1 MGITEIVQS
10 SGWKSFTAKLYGFG
24 ASIVIIGAL
33 FKIQHW
39 PGAGVALATGLII
52 ESIIFFFSAFEPLH
66 EELDW
71 TLVYPEL
78 AGMSDPDEID
88 EYKEQAIA
96 DRNVGLQKFD
106 ELFEQS
112 QINAEDVRS
121 LGKHLNTISN
131 TTETIGDITSAS
143 LATKEYFNKMGTAAE
158 KMDNVATAYGTNTG
172 ELNESVSTLADSYKN
187 TASLI
192 DEKGKDIADKFA
204 ASSSN
209 LTATYE
215 AMSGEVKQ
223 EHTNISQSQKQF
235 NDQLET
241 LNKNLA
247 DLNIGKRFVLTA
259 DRAGGCRIH
268 GRWFAAFSE
277 HFCAT
282 TGATSA
288 RSLRLVHIMTL
299 LNCFRGRKES
309 GRRLW
314 LRIFPPGC
322 RPSGQCLFRPER
334 GRQTRSLYF
343 SARENH
349 NRPR

>member
-10 SGWKSFTAKLYGFG
+10 SGWKNFTSKLYGFG

-33 FKIQHW
+33 FKIMHW
-39 PGAGVALATGLII
+39 NGAGIALTAGLLI
-52 ESIIFFFSAFEPLH
+52 EAVIFFFSAFEPLH

-106 ELFEQS
+106 ELFQQS

-121 LGKHLNTISN
+121 LGKHLNTISS
-131 TTETIGDITSAS
+131 TTETIGDITASS
-143 LATKEYFNKMGTAAE
+143 LATKDYFDKMGSAAQN
-158 KMDNVATAYGTNTG
+158 MDNVATAYGTNTG
-172 ELNESVSTLADSYKN
+172 ELNESVSTLAASYKN
-187 TASLI
+187 TAGLI

-204 ASSSN
+204 ASSAD

-223 EHTNISQSQKQF
+223 EHTQISQSQKQF
-235 NDQLET
+235 NSQLDA

-247 DLNIGKRFVLTA
+247 ELNSSY
-259 DRAGGCRIH
+259 
-268 GRWFAAFSE
+268 SE
-277 HFCAT
+277 QVKGSQGHLQGTQGVYKGLNEMITNLQASVEET
-282 TGATSA
+282 NKYKSEIVKLSESLSELNGVYGNMLSA
-288 RSLRLVHIMTL
+288 MSI
-299 LNCFRGRKES
+299 RKK
-309 GRRLW
+309 
-314 LRIFPPGC
+314 
-322 RPSGQCLFRPER
+322 
-334 GRQTRSLYF
+334 
-343 SARENH
+343 
-349 NRPR
+349 

>member
-24 ASIVIIGAL
+24 ASIVIVGAL

-39 PGAGVALATGLII
+39 PGAGVALTAGLLI
-52 ESIIFFFSAFEPLH
+52 EAIIFFFSAFEPLH

-106 ELFEQS
+106 ELFQQS

-121 LGKHLNTISN
+121 LGKHLNTISS
-131 TTETIGDITSAS
+131 TTQTIGDITSAS
-143 LATKEYFNKMGTAAE
+143 LATKEYFDKMGHAAQN
-158 KMDNVATAYGTNTG
+158 MDQVATAYGTNTG
-172 ELNESVSTLADSYKN
+172 VLNESVNTLAESYKSV
-187 TASLI
+187 ASLI
-192 DEKGKDIADKFA
+192 DAKGKDIADKFA
-204 ASSSN
+204 ASSAN

-223 EHTNISQSQKQF
+223 EHSNISQSQKQF
-235 NDQLET
+235 NEQLAT

-247 DLNIGKRFVLTA
+247 ELNASYADQVKGSQDHLQGTAGVYKGLNDMINSLKVSVEETQKYKSEIVKLSESLSELNNVYGNMLTA
-259 DRAGGCRIH
+259 MSI
-268 GRWFAAFSE
+268 
-277 HFCAT
+277 
-282 TGATSA
+282 
-288 RSLRLVHIMTL
+288 
-299 LNCFRGRKES
+299 RKK
-309 GRRLW
+309 
-314 LRIFPPGC
+314 
-322 RPSGQCLFRPER
+322 
-334 GRQTRSLYF
+334 
-343 SARENH
+343 
-349 NRPR
+349 

>member
-10 SGWKSFTAKLYGFG
+10 SGWKNFTAKLYGFG

-39 PGAGVALATGLII
+39 TGAGAALTAGLLI
-52 ESIIFFFSAFEPLH
+52 EAVIFFFSAFEPLH

-88 EYKEQAIA
+88 EFKEQSIA

-106 ELFEQS
+106 ELFQQS

-121 LGKHLNTISN
+121 LGKHLNTIST

-143 LATKEYFNKMGTAAE
+143 LATKEYFDKMGSAAQN
-158 KMDNVATAYGTNTG
+158 MDSVATAYGTNTG
-172 ELNESVSTLADSYKN
+172 ELNESVNTLASSYKN

-192 DEKGKDIADKFA
+192 DQKGKDIADKFA
-204 ASSSN
+204 TSSAN

-223 EHTNISQSQKQF
+223 EHTSISTSQKQF
-235 NDQLET
+235 NSQLEN

-247 DLNIGKRFVLTA
+247 ELNTSYA
-259 DRAGGCRIH
+259 DQVKGSKDHIQGTSGVYSGLNEMITNLQSSVEETQKYK
-268 GRWFAAFSE
+268 SE
-277 HFCAT
+277 IVKLSESLSELNNVY
-282 TGATSA
+282 GNMLSA
-288 RSLRLVHIMTL
+288 MSI
-299 LNCFRGRKES
+299 RKK
-309 GRRLW
+309 
-314 LRIFPPGC
+314 
-322 RPSGQCLFRPER
+322 
-334 GRQTRSLYF
+334 
-343 SARENH
+343 
-349 NRPR
+349 

>member
-1 MGITEIVQS
+1 MGITELVQS

-39 PGAGVALATGLII
+39 PGAGIALASGLII

-88 EYKEQAIA
+88 EFKEQAIA

-106 ELFEQS
+106 ELFQQS

-121 LGKHLNTISN
+121 LGKHLNTISS
-131 TTETIGDITSAS
+131 TTESIGDITTAS

-158 KMDNVATAYGTNTG
+158 KMDNVATAYGSNTG
-172 ELNESVSTLADSYKN
+172 ELNESVNTLAESYKN

-192 DEKGKDIADKFA
+192 DAKGKDIADKFA
-204 ASSSN
+204 SSSAN

-215 AMSGEVKQ
+215 AMSGEVKE
-223 EHTNISQSQKQF
+223 EHTSISQSQKQF
-235 NDQLET
+235 NQQLEV

-247 DLNIGKRFVLTA
+247 ELNLSYTDQVKGSKEHLQGTSGVYSGLNEMIASLKTSVDETQKYKSEIVKLSESLSELNNVYGNMLTA
-259 DRAGGCRIH
+259 MSI
-268 GRWFAAFSE
+268 
-277 HFCAT
+277 
-282 TGATSA
+282 
-288 RSLRLVHIMTL
+288 
-299 LNCFRGRKES
+299 RKK
-309 GRRLW
+309 
-314 LRIFPPGC
+314 
-322 RPSGQCLFRPER
+322 
-334 GRQTRSLYF
+334 
-343 SARENH
+343 
-349 NRPR
+349 

>member
-1 MGITEIVQS
+1 MGITELVQS

-24 ASIVIIGAL
+24 ASIVIVGAL

-39 PGAGVALATGLII
+39 PGAGAALTSGLLI
-52 ESIIFFFSAFEPLH
+52 EAVIFFFSAFEPLH

-106 ELFEQS
+106 ELFQQS

-121 LGKHLNTISN
+121 LGKHLNTISS

-143 LATKEYFNKMGTAAE
+143 LATKEYFNKMGSAAQN
-158 KMDNVATAYGTNTG
+158 MDSVATAYGANTG
-172 ELNESVSTLADSYKN
+172 ELNESVNTLATSYKN

-192 DEKGKDIADKFA
+192 DQKGKDIADKFA

-223 EHTNISQSQKQF
+223 EHSAISQSQKQF
-235 NDQLET
+235 NQQLEA
-241 LNKNLA
+241 LNKNLGE
-247 DLNIGKRFVLTA
+247 LNLSYSDQVKGSKEHLQGTA
-259 DRAGGCRIH
+259 GVFKGLNEMITSLQTSVEETQKYK
-268 GRWFAAFSE
+268 SE
-277 HFCAT
+277 IVKLSESLSELNNVY
-282 TGATSA
+282 GNMLSA
-288 RSLRLVHIMTL
+288 MSI
-299 LNCFRGRKES
+299 RKK
-309 GRRLW
+309 
-314 LRIFPPGC
+314 
-322 RPSGQCLFRPER
+322 
-334 GRQTRSLYF
+334 
-343 SARENH
+343 
-349 NRPR
+349 

>member
-39 PGAGVALATGLII
+39 PGAGIALASGLII

-121 LGKHLNTISN
+121 LGKHLNTIST

-187 TASLI
+187 TANLI
-192 DEKGKDIADKFA
+192 DAKGKDIADKFA

-247 DLNIGKRFVLTA
+247 DLNLSYSDQVKGSKEHLQGTAGVYTGLNEMITSLKSSVDETQKYKNEIVKLSESLSELNNVYGNMLTA
-259 DRAGGCRIH
+259 MSI
-268 GRWFAAFSE
+268 
-277 HFCAT
+277 
-282 TGATSA
+282 
-288 RSLRLVHIMTL
+288 
-299 LNCFRGRKES
+299 RKK
-309 GRRLW
+309 
-314 LRIFPPGC
+314 
-322 RPSGQCLFRPER
+322 
-334 GRQTRSLYF
+334 
-343 SARENH
+343 
-349 NRPR
+349 

>member
-1 MGITEIVQS
+1 MGITELVQS

-39 PGAGVALATGLII
+39 PGAGAALTSGLLI
-52 ESIIFFFSAFEPLH
+52 EAVIFFFSAFEPLH

-88 EYKEQAIA
+88 EFKEQAIA

-106 ELFEQS
+106 ELFQQS

-121 LGKHLNTISN
+121 LGKHLNTIST

-143 LATKEYFNKMGTAAE
+143 LATKEYFNKMGTAAQN
-158 KMDNVATAYGTNTG
+158 MDNVATAYSTNTG
-172 ELNESVSTLADSYKN
+172 ELNESVSTLAQSYIN

-192 DEKGKDIADKFA
+192 DAKGKDIADKFA
-204 ASSSN
+204 ASSAN

-223 EHTNISQSQKQF
+223 EHTVISQSQKQF
-235 NDQLET
+235 NQQLET

-247 DLNIGKRFVLTA
+247 ELNLSYTDQVKGSKDHLQGTAGVYKGLNEMITSLKASVDETQKYKNEIVKLSESLSELNNVYGNMLTA
-259 DRAGGCRIH
+259 MSI
-268 GRWFAAFSE
+268 
-277 HFCAT
+277 
-282 TGATSA
+282 
-288 RSLRLVHIMTL
+288 
-299 LNCFRGRKES
+299 RKK
-309 GRRLW
+309 
-314 LRIFPPGC
+314 
-322 RPSGQCLFRPER
+322 
-334 GRQTRSLYF
+334 
-343 SARENH
+343 
-349 NRPR
+349 

>member
-39 PGAGVALATGLII
+39 PGAGIALASGLII

-121 LGKHLNTISN
+121 LGKHLNTISS
-131 TTETIGDITSAS
+131 TTETIGDITTAS
-143 LATKEYFNKMGTAAE
+143 LATKGYFDKMGTAAE

-172 ELNESVSTLADSYKN
+172 ELNESVNTLADSYKN

-192 DEKGKDIADKFA
+192 DAKGKDIADKFA
-204 ASSSN
+204 ASSAN

-215 AMSGEVKQ
+215 AMSGEVKE

-235 NDQLET
+235 NDQLAT

-247 DLNIGKRFVLTA
+247 ELNSSYADQVKGSQDHLQGTAGVYNGLNEMISSLQVSVEETQKYKSEIVKLSESLSELNNVYGNMLTA
-259 DRAGGCRIH
+259 MSI
-268 GRWFAAFSE
+268 
-277 HFCAT
+277 
-282 TGATSA
+282 
-288 RSLRLVHIMTL
+288 
-299 LNCFRGRKES
+299 RKK
-309 GRRLW
+309 
-314 LRIFPPGC
+314 
-322 RPSGQCLFRPER
+322 
-334 GRQTRSLYF
+334 
-343 SARENH
+343 
-349 NRPR
+349 

>member
-10 SGWKSFTAKLYGFG
+10 SGWKNFTSKLYGFG

-33 FKIQHW
+33 FKIMHW
-39 PGAGVALATGLII
+39 NGAGIALTAGLLI
-52 ESIIFFFSAFEPLH
+52 EAVIFFFSAFEPLH

-106 ELFEQS
+106 ELFQQS

-121 LGKHLNTISN
+121 LGKHLNTISS
-131 TTETIGDITSAS
+131 TTETIGDITASS
-143 LATKEYFNKMGTAAE
+143 LATKDYFDKMGSAAQN
-158 KMDNVATAYGTNTG
+158 MDNVATAYGANTG
-172 ELNESVSTLADSYKN
+172 ELNESVSNLAASYKN
-187 TASLI
+187 TAGLI

-204 ASSSN
+204 ASSAN

-223 EHTNISQSQKQF
+223 EQTQISQSQKQF
-235 NDQLET
+235 NSQLDA

-247 DLNIGKRFVLTA
+247 ELNSSYTDQVKGSKDYLQGTQGVYKGL
-259 DRAGGCRIH
+259 
-268 GRWFAAFSE
+268 SE
-277 HFCAT
+277 MIT
-282 TGATSA
+282 NLQSSVEETNKYKSEIVKLSESLSELNGVYGNMLSA
-288 RSLRLVHIMTL
+288 MSI
-299 LNCFRGRKES
+299 RKK
-309 GRRLW
+309 
-314 LRIFPPGC
+314 
-322 RPSGQCLFRPER
+322 
-334 GRQTRSLYF
+334 
-343 SARENH
+343 
-349 NRPR
+349 

>member
-1 MGITEIVQS
+1 MGITELVQS

-24 ASIVIIGAL
+24 ASIVIVGAL

-39 PGAGVALATGLII
+39 PGAGAALTAGLLI
-52 ESIIFFFSAFEPLH
+52 EAIIFFFSAFEPLH

-106 ELFEQS
+106 ELFQQS

-121 LGKHLNTISN
+121 LGKHLNTISA

-143 LATKEYFNKMGTAAE
+143 LATKEYFDKMGSAAQN
-158 KMDNVATAYGTNTG
+158 MGTVASAYGANTG
-172 ELNESVSTLADSYKN
+172 ELNESVSALANSYKN

-192 DEKGKDIADKFA
+192 DEKGKDIAEKF
-204 ASSSN
+204 ASSSAN

-223 EHTNISQSQKQF
+223 EHSSISQSQKQF
-235 NDQLET
+235 NSQLET

-247 DLNIGKRFVLTA
+247 ELNSSYSDQLKGSKDHLQGTA
-259 DRAGGCRIH
+259 GVYSGLNEMIANLQASVEETQRYK
-268 GRWFAAFSE
+268 SE
-277 HFCAT
+277 IVKLSESLSELNNVY
-282 TGATSA
+282 GNMLSA
-288 RSLRLVHIMTL
+288 MSI
-299 LNCFRGRKES
+299 RKK
-309 GRRLW
+309 
-314 LRIFPPGC
+314 
-322 RPSGQCLFRPER
+322 
-334 GRQTRSLYF
+334 
-343 SARENH
+343 
-349 NRPR
+349 

>member
-39 PGAGVALATGLII
+39 PGAGVALASGLII

-88 EYKEQAIA
+88 EYKEQSIA

-106 ELFEQS
+106 ELFQQS

-121 LGKHLNTISN
+121 LGKHLNTIST
-131 TTETIGDITSAS
+131 TTETIGDITTAS
-143 LATKEYFNKMGTAAE
+143 LATKDYFDKMGSAAQN
-158 KMDNVATAYGTNTG
+158 MDNVATAYGTNTG
-172 ELNESVSTLADSYKN
+172 ALNESVNTLSDSYKN

-192 DEKGKDIADKFA
+192 DAKGKDIADKFA
-204 ASSSN
+204 ASSAN

-223 EHTNISQSQKQF
+223 EHGNISQSQKQF
-235 NDQLET
+235 NDQLAT
-241 LNKNLA
+241 LNENLA
-247 DLNIGKRFVLTA
+247 ELNTSYADQVKGSQDHLQGTAGVYKGLNEMITSLQVSVEETQKYKGEIVKLSESLSELNNVYGNMLTA
-259 DRAGGCRIH
+259 MSI
-268 GRWFAAFSE
+268 
-277 HFCAT
+277 
-282 TGATSA
+282 
-288 RSLRLVHIMTL
+288 
-299 LNCFRGRKES
+299 RKK
-309 GRRLW
+309 
-314 LRIFPPGC
+314 
-322 RPSGQCLFRPER
+322 
-334 GRQTRSLYF
+334 
-343 SARENH
+343 
-349 NRPR
+349 

>member
-1 MGITEIVQS
+1 MGITELVQS
-10 SGWKSFTAKLYGFG
+10 SGWKSFTSKMYGFG
-24 ASIVIIGAL
+24 ASIVIVGAL

-39 PGAGVALATGLII
+39 PGAGVALTAGLLT
-52 ESIIFFFSAFEPLH
+52 EAIIFFFSAFEPLH

-106 ELFEQS
+106 ELFQQS

-121 LGKHLNTISN
+121 LGKHLNTISS

-143 LATKEYFNKMGTAAE
+143 LATKEYFDKMGSAAE
-158 KMDNVATAYGTNTG
+158 NMGSVASAYGSNTG
-172 ELNESVSTLADSYKN
+172 ELNESVNALANSYKN

-223 EHTNISQSQKQF
+223 EHSSISQSQKQF
-235 NDQLET
+235 NTQLEN
-241 LNKNLA
+241 LNKNLSE
-247 DLNIGKRFVLTA
+247 LNLSYSDQLKGSKEHIEGS
-259 DRAGGCRIH
+259 AGVYNGLNEMITNLQ
-268 GRWFAAFSE
+268 ASAEETQKYKSE
-277 HFCAT
+277 IVKLSESLSELNNVY
-282 TGATSA
+282 GNMLSA
-288 RSLRLVHIMTL
+288 MSI
-299 LNCFRGRKES
+299 RKK
-309 GRRLW
+309 
-314 LRIFPPGC
+314 
-322 RPSGQCLFRPER
+322 
-334 GRQTRSLYF
+334 
-343 SARENH
+343 
-349 NRPR
+349 

>member
-39 PGAGVALATGLII
+39 PGAGIALTAGLLI
-52 ESIIFFFSAFEPLH
+52 EAIIFFFSAFEPLH

-88 EYKEQAIA
+88 EFKEQAIA

-106 ELFEQS
+106 ELFQQS

-121 LGKHLNTISN
+121 LGKHLNTISA

-143 LATKEYFNKMGTAAE
+143 LATKEYFNKMGTAAQ
-158 KMDNVATAYGTNTG
+158 KMDTVATAYGTNTG
-172 ELNESVSTLADSYKN
+172 ELNESVSTLAASYKN

-192 DEKGKDIADKFA
+192 DAKGKDIAEKF
-204 ASSSN
+204 ASSSAN

-215 AMSGEVKQ
+215 AMSGEVKH
-223 EHTNISQSQKQF
+223 EHSNISQSQKQF
-235 NDQLET
+235 NQQLET

-247 DLNIGKRFVLTA
+247 ELNLSYTEQVKGSKDHLQGTAGVYSGLNEMIASLKASVDETQKYKSEIVKLSESLSELNNVYGNMLTA
-259 DRAGGCRIH
+259 MSI
-268 GRWFAAFSE
+268 
-277 HFCAT
+277 
-282 TGATSA
+282 
-288 RSLRLVHIMTL
+288 
-299 LNCFRGRKES
+299 RKK
-309 GRRLW
+309 
-314 LRIFPPGC
+314 
-322 RPSGQCLFRPER
+322 
-334 GRQTRSLYF
+334 
-343 SARENH
+343 
-349 NRPR
+349 

>member
-39 PGAGVALATGLII
+39 PGAGAALTSGLLI
-52 ESIIFFFSAFEPLH
+52 EAVIFFFSAFEPLH

-106 ELFEQS
+106 ELFQQS

-121 LGKHLNTISN
+121 LGKHLNTISS

-143 LATKEYFNKMGTAAE
+143 LATKEYFDKMGSAAQN
-158 KMDNVATAYGTNTG
+158 MGSVASAYGANTG
-172 ELNESVSTLADSYKN
+172 ELNESVNTLANSYKN

-204 ASSSN
+204 SSSAN

-223 EHTNISQSQKQF
+223 EHSSISQSQQQF
-235 NDQLET
+235 NTQLES

-247 DLNIGKRFVLTA
+247 DLNLSYSDQLKGSKEHMQGTA
-259 DRAGGCRIH
+259 GVYSGLNEMITNLQASVEETQKYK
-268 GRWFAAFSE
+268 SE
-277 HFCAT
+277 IVKLSESLSELNNVY
-282 TGATSA
+282 GNMLSA
-288 RSLRLVHIMTL
+288 MSI
-299 LNCFRGRKES
+299 RKK
-309 GRRLW
+309 
-314 LRIFPPGC
+314 
-322 RPSGQCLFRPER
+322 
-334 GRQTRSLYF
+334 
-343 SARENH
+343 
-349 NRPR
+349 

>member
-39 PGAGVALATGLII
+39 PGAGVALSSGLII

-121 LGKHLNTISN
+121 LGNHLNTIST

-143 LATKEYFNKMGTAAE
+143 LATKEYFDKMGVAAE

-172 ELNESVSTLADSYKN
+172 ELNESVNTLAESYKN
-187 TASLI
+187 TASMI
-192 DEKGKDIADKFA
+192 DSKGKDIADKFA
-204 ASSSN
+204 TSSAN

-215 AMSGEVKQ
+215 AMSGEVKE

-235 NDQLET
+235 NDQLAT
-241 LNKNLA
+241 LNKNLSELNTSYA
-247 DLNIGKRFVLTA
+247 DQVKGSQDHLQGTAGVYKGLNEMITSLQISVEETQKYKSEIVKLSESLSELNNVYGNMLTA
-259 DRAGGCRIH
+259 MSI
-268 GRWFAAFSE
+268 
-277 HFCAT
+277 
-282 TGATSA
+282 
-288 RSLRLVHIMTL
+288 
-299 LNCFRGRKES
+299 RKK
-309 GRRLW
+309 
-314 LRIFPPGC
+314 
-322 RPSGQCLFRPER
+322 
-334 GRQTRSLYF
+334 
-343 SARENH
+343 
-349 NRPR
+349 